1 MKKKTDKPIAD
12 QTTINLVNKVRTV
25 LDNIRESGGRY
36 LTLGEIQ
43 DMEDAYDKCVEHNHL
58 TKKGGISEHGHN
70 EGKYEQRWYDD
81 WVCHTDKNAYN
92 PKKDK
97 CNV

>member
-1 MKKKTDKPIAD
+1 MKKKIDKPIAD

-43 DMEDAYDKCVEHNHL
+43 EMEDANDKCIEYNSL
-58 TKKGGISEHGHN
+58 TKKGGIAEYGHN
-70 EGKYEQRWYDD
+70 KGEYEEFWHGDYC
-81 WVCHTDKNAYN
+81 CHTDKDAYD

-97 CNV
+97 GRD

>member
-43 DMEDAYDKCVEHNHL
+43 DMEDANDKCIEHNHL
-58 TKKGGISEHGHN
+58 TKKGGIAEHGHN
-70 EGKYEQRWYDD
+70 KGEYEQRWYDD
-81 WVCHTDKNAYN
+81 WVCHTDKDAYD

-97 CNV
+97 NHA